1 MLKLVLKKYNTNR
14 YLPRQVAG
22 IILFFLIGFVLSF
35 SSGKL
40 LPLIY
45 LHEAGHSISA
55 KVLGVRLE
63 REDANTFIMYP
74 EEGGRIRDY
83 IRVLR
88 AGYMAECNFW
98 ILAVLI
104 AFLVNVRQI
113 REIRKC
119 VHYPAALFPGY
130 TAAVFRELPG
140 SSDMTEIALLSGVHE
155 TAAVRNFIIRES
167 IVVFIVI
174 AVYIFVLLKLYRRR
188 NTI

>member
-1 MLKLVLKKYNTNR
+1 MLKLVLKNYNTNR
-14 YLPRQVAG
+14 YLPRQAAG
-22 IILFFLIGFVLSF
+22 IILFFFIGFILSF

-40 LPLIY
+40 LPLIH
-45 LHEAGHSISA
+45 LHEAGHYISA

-63 REDANTFIMYP
+63 REDTNTFIMYP

-104 AFLVNVRQI
+104 AFLVNLRRI

-130 TAAVFRELPG
+130 AAAVFRELPG
-140 SSDMTEIALLSGVHE
+140 SSDLTEIALLSGVHE
-155 TAAVRNFIIRES
+155 TAAVRNFFLRES
-167 IVVFIVI
+167 AVVLIVL

-188 NTI
+188 NPI